1 LREANNKEWD
11 FEMGHFL
18 EREKYY
24 ITALLI
30 LLALYPIFFRLDFSM
45 STYELFDVICM
56 VPIYSWF
63 YLLAICL
70 FLSLYVLTKKT
81 IGLIHVLA
89 IIFLIWGLYGVSQFP
104 SIMNG
109 DIFVHEAFT
118 KRLIFHGRTQAL
130 TWYPKWWPG
139 SFLLKAILTEIAGL
153 DVVDENMLLTY
164 VNLVTLAAIL
174 YVLAKFIVG
183 KKWAGLATTFYFVV
197 NAYAFHLIGRE
208 HFVAQSLS
216 FTIYLFTLYL
226 LQKMQRNQK
235 TKNNYNILVFVTICS
250 IIISHGF
257 TSYMLLSTLAG
268 IMVVQRIRKV
278 SLGVNLKL
286 LLASLT
292 LWFSWWIFNSFS
304 TLEMAVNYLL
314 SSLEFL
320 SGSQLVKLSGAL
332 AVEPLP
338 LLGEILRNYYFK
350 PMLLIVGLTSL
361 IVLFKERN
369 SRKAS
374 FYSGILIGT
383 ALASIIA
390 LISSTEAIEIQL
402 CEILMF
408 LLLPSSYLASR
419 FLIGYSRYIKILS
432 CFILCLVPLSLATM
446 FTYDCEYIACTH
458 RWEIL
463 CVEFLE
469 DHVPKDLTMATDSYT
484 SHLYAFFDLN
494 YTPGG
499 ILLSKGSLNYTYILL
514 DSPTFYE
521 GDVIVRSFRQEV
533 VYNNY
538 LERFEER
545 RDFWSKVDT
554 NLLLVNNKIYDNEF
568 AQVYVDS
575 S

>member
-1 LREANNKEWD
+1 MGQFLR
-11 FEMGHFL
+11 GG
-18 EREKYY
+18 KYY
-24 ITALLI
+24 IATLLI
-30 LLALYPIFFRLDFSM
+30 SLVLYPFFFKLDFSE
-45 STYELFDVICM
+45 STYELFDIIHM

-70 FLSLYVLTKKT
+70 FLSLNVLMEKK
-81 IGLIHVLA
+81 IGLIHVLV
-89 IIFLIWGLYGVSQFP
+89 IIFLIWGLYIVSQFP

-118 KRLIFHGRTQAL
+118 KRLIFRGGTQAL

-139 SFLLKAILTEIAGL
+139 SFLLKAILTEITGFN
-153 DVVDENMLLTY
+153 VIDENILLTY
-164 VNLVTLAAIL
+164 ANLVTLAAIL
-174 YVLAKFIVG
+174 YLLAKFIIG

-197 NAYAFHLIGRE
+197 NAYTFHFIGRE

-226 LQKMQRNQK
+226 LQKMQRTPK
-235 TKNNYNILVFVTICS
+235 TKSHYKMLIFITICS

-268 IMVVQRIRKV
+268 IMVVQRIRRI
-278 SLGVNLKL
+278 SLGVDLKL

-292 LWFSWWIFNSFS
+292 LWSSWWIFNSFS
-304 TLEMAVNYLL
+304 TFEKAVNYLRY
-314 SSLEFL
+314 SLGAL
-320 SGSQLVKLSGAL
+320 AGSQIVKLSGAL

-350 PMLLIVGLTSL
+350 PMLLIVGFISL
-361 IVLFKERN
+361 IMLLKERN
-369 SRKAS
+369 SRKVS
-374 FYSGILIGT
+374 FHSGVLIGT
-383 ALASIIA
+383 VVASMVG
-390 LISSTEAIEIQL
+390 LLTSTEAIEIQL
-402 CEILMF
+402 CEMLMF
-408 LLLPSSYLASR
+408 VLLPSSYLASR
-419 FLIGYSRYIKILS
+419 FFVLHVRHIKVLS
-432 CFILCLVPLSLATM
+432 CIILCLVPLSLAAM
-446 FTYDCEYIACTH
+446 FTYHCEYTACTH

-463 CVEFLE
+463 CVKFLE
-469 DHVPKDLTMATDSYT
+469 NHVPKNSTMATDSYT

-499 ILLSKGSLNYTYILL
+499 ILLSKASLNYTYIFEVN
-514 DSPTFYE
+514 PTFYE

-545 RDFWSKVDT
+545 RDFWIKVDT
-554 NLLLVNNKIYDNEF
+554 NLLLVKNKLYDNEF
-568 AQVYVDS
+568 TQVYVDFS
-575 S
+575 